1 MNTQKQPWEN
11 CLEESDEILNDPDF
25 TDVFLDEA
33 PTREPGKI
41 VPAYFVRTENAGGGM
56 LAVFEQADITIL
68 GMPKT
73 FRMNKGG
80 VIERLRNGR
89 KYPHIDTSQEEMAL
103 EAMGVDWRKELS
115 ENAESESGV

>member
-1 MNTQKQPWEN
+1 MIEPQPWEN
-11 CLEESDEILNDPDF
+11 YLKESDEILNDPDF

-41 VPAYFVRTENAGGGM
+41 VPAYFVRTENAVGEM

-73 FRMNKGG
+73 FRVNKGG
-80 VIERLRNGR
+80 IIERLRNGR
-89 KYPHIDTSQEEMAL
+89 KYPHIDTSQDERAL
-103 EAMGVDWRKELS
+103 EALGVDWRKELGES
-115 ENAESESGV
+115 AGSESGV